1 MGAPGG
7 VVWPSAWLDG
17 FTVSSPLLRTGS
29 PGNSPRRVTI
39 GAMFFQPHITHPAGG
54 RQFKLCALPPTLT
67 REAGANEQ
75 PKAGCG
81 LRLRATAALEDPR

>member
-29 PGNSPRRVTI
+29 PGNSPVRVTI
-39 GAMFFQPHITHPAGG
+39 GAMFFNLTSRTLPAAGNSN
-54 RQFKLCALPPTLT
+54 CALSHPPG
-67 REAGANEQ
+67 RERRAQMSNPKQVAGSA
-75 PKAGCG
+75 
-81 LRLRATAALEDPR
+81 